1 MPAKITGPEDPRVQA
16 VIGKKFFMLTAVRFL
31 RMQQWKSGCSRQVW
45 EFKCECGKSATVL
58 LSNVKAGHNHSC
70 GCRQQI
76 KHGFAM
82 REKRHPI
89 YNVWEAMVRRCTK
102 ENSQDWSYYGGR
114 GITVCERW
122 LHSFPNFLEDMGE
135 RPPELTIERKDNNG
149 PYSPQNCK
157 WATRKEQRSNRRR

>member
-1 MPAKITGPEDPRVQA
+1 
-16 VIGKKFFMLTAVRFL
+16 
-31 RMQQWKSGCSRQVW
+31 
-45 EFKCECGKSATVL
+45 
-58 LSNVKAGHNHSC
+58 
-70 GCRQQI
+70 
-76 KHGFAM
+76 M

-89 YNVWEAMVRRCTK
+89 YNVWKAMVRRCTK